1 MSLLESRTKN
11 RWENPKDQ
19 ERQMF
24 GFSGFFLWVY
34 GGLELLQ
41 FIEFCVRGWITVAYW
56 VSYKEQ
62 DRSILRNGSL
72 RVYTV
77 WA

>member
-1 MSLLESRTKN
+1 MSLLESRT
-11 RWENPKDQ
+11 ESVGEPQ
-19 ERQMF
+19 
-24 GFSGFFLWVY
+24 GSGEAGVWVFRIFLWVY

-41 FIEFCVRGWITVAYW
+41 FFEFCVRGWITVAYW